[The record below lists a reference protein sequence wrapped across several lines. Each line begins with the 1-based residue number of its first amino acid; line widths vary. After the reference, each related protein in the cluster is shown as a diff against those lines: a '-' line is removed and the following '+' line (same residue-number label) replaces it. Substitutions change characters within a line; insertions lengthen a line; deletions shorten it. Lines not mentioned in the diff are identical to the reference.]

1 MKKIKILF
9 MVMIVFSVG
18 CSKQNNKSIQVK
30 INKNIE
36 TLFFLYPL
44 VDIGMPP
51 ISNSLCEIARL
62 EFIEYKNHEV
72 VRLLDTLISRTGID
86 GPVNII
92 MSYTELPDIEE
103 VHPIAPRL
111 LRSIS
116 GNEDVEK
123 GQQTIDNFI
132 IQFLDFYKKTNV
144 ELFLEKHENY
154 YEKAIR
160 DVQKHLPPDYFINT
174 MEQYY
179 GQVNKEY
186 ILNPSP
192 ALYPGFGFGS
202 RIETVDGLIVF
213 NTFGALNDLAANN
226 LEILFDF
233 DNYAEIRDLT
243 VHEFGHSF
251 VNPLIEIPDN
261 IGILNQYSDLFRPIE
276 KSMSEQAY
284 RSWRTCVTEHIV
296 RLGEIRIALA
306 MNDSLTA
313 TKIRTENIKQNN
325 FIYLPFLE
333 KKIAEYEN
341 NRDKYPSFSDF
352 FPELLS
358 AFSEIDLNNIEL

>member
-1 MKKIKILF
+1 MKGIRILI
-9 MVMIVFSVG
+9 MVLIAFSVG
-18 CSKQNNKSIQVK
+18 CHNQNNKSIQVK

-36 TLFFLYPL
+36 TLFILYPL

-51 ISNSLCEIARL
+51 VSNSLCELARL
-62 EFIEYKNHEV
+62 EFLEYKDHEA
-72 VRLLDTLISRTGID
+72 VRLLDTLISRIGID
-86 GPVNII
+86 GPVNMI
-92 MSYTELPDIEE
+92 MSYTELPDIKK
-103 VHPIAPRL
+103 VHPIATRL
-111 LRSIS
+111 LKSIS

-123 GQQTIDNFI
+123 GQQTIDSFI
-132 IQFLDFYKKTNV
+132 VQFLDFYKKANI
-144 ELFLEKHENY
+144 ELFLEKHEDY
-154 YEKAIR
+154 YDKAIR
-160 DVQKHLPPDYFINT
+160 DVQKHLPPDSFINT

-213 NTFGALNDLAANN
+213 NTFGALNSIATNK

-233 DNYAEIRDLT
+233 DNYADIRDLA

-251 VNPLIEIPDN
+251 VNPLTEIPDN
-261 IGILNQYSDLFRPIE
+261 IGILNQYSYLFRPIE

-333 KKIAEYEN
+333 EKIVEYEN

-352 FPELLS
+352 FPELIS
-358 AFSEIDLNNIEL
+358 AFPEIDINNTEL